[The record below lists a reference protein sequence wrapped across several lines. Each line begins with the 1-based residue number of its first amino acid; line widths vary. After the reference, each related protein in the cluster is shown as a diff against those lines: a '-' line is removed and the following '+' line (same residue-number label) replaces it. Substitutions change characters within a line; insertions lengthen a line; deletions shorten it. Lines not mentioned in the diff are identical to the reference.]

1 MEAFPHL
8 QETTGEQ
15 WNIGNLQGAEDTFF
29 LKKKHVCF
37 FFRDLAI
44 LRYTNSTRCGFMSTF
59 VSLLNLC
66 LDYFQ
71 VESCKLQWVPFLSS
85 WVKHKNCRQS
95 SNSIKFLKWSENSQR
110 NILATKNTLLGYE
123 KNWSHPVSPV
133 IIKFYGFYVF
143 VVKDG
148 HILHHLNEGSPH
160 PKQNGSFKT
169 PKLQVWGE
177 ILFQHISMWAK
188 KMSQPCWYTLSHV
201 SFLLFVDHHFRG
213 PHVCRVRLQRFCG
226 R

>member
-1 MEAFPHL
+1 MPFKRCPDTSYLRHPKKLVLSWRAFPVSFLDVLGSDTVGYMEAFPHL

-85 WVKHKNCRQS
+85 
-95 SNSIKFLKWSENSQR
+95 
-110 NILATKNTLLGYE
+110 
-123 KNWSHPVSPV
+123 
-133 IIKFYGFYVF
+133 
-143 VVKDG
+143 
-148 HILHHLNEGSPH
+148 
-160 PKQNGSFKT
+160 
-169 PKLQVWGE
+169 
-177 ILFQHISMWAK
+177 
-188 KMSQPCWYTLSHV
+188 
-201 SFLLFVDHHFRG
+201 
-213 PHVCRVRLQRFCG
+213 
-226 R
+226 